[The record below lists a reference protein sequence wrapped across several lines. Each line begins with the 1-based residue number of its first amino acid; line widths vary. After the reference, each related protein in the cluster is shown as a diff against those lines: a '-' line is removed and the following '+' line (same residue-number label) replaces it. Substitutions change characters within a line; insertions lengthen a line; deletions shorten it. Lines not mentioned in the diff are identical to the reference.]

1 MSKVSDKTLRCHN
14 GRSGK
19 NKRVDKFYCDRLLK
33 VDTTSAEY
41 RVVMPPK
48 LVKGPIR
55 PWGATRT
62 YTRNWTINVNN
73 NNNDNEED
81 IDEDTE
87 SESDSMDDE
96 TSYEDELPQHDY
108 YKIIISDGHKYKKDY
123 IINNLAKYVAP
134 ETLVPIMYRA
144 NGNGVDFFVDD
155 GKVAEALL
163 FREIITRR
171 GRKLTVGVT
180 KPPFPRCI
188 IDDKFKERVK
198 QAIMRRYVHA
208 TNSVDLSKFHRDS
221 DLASDYFCALRWPAI
236 LQYVFDV
243 LHEYMPDL
251 EALNLSGNMLNV
263 GLAVCFVQA
272 KLKKLKILHIGD
284 MSIRNMEE
292 IYVIRYMELE
302 ELVLAGN
309 PVCKKYQSRDD
320 YIKDVQKWCPKLV
333 RLDGMCLQNP
343 MLCGV
348 VNEGNNM
355 PASAASEQAQQF
367 VIQFLQEY
375 FLIFDSG
382 KRERLLNL
390 YAKDACFS
398 MTLFDPHIP
407 IEDREKLL
415 EQGRWPIVLS
425 FYKMP
430 RTSHDL
436 DRLIV
441 DMSPT
446 KEGTMLAT
454 VAGVFKEF
462 KEEEKPIRYFNRTFT
477 IILGGSGC
485 LIKNEELI
493 SSELSETELVKMDTE
508 VETSDSETEET
519 NSEED
524 LESFMCLVNSL

>member
-1 MSKVSDKTLRCHN
+1 MPKVSDKTLRCHN

-19 NKRVDKFYCDRLLK
+19 SKSVDKFYCDRLLK
-33 VDTTSAEY
+33 VDTTSADY

-62 YTRNWTINVNN
+62 YTRNWTINANN

-87 SESDSMDDE
+87 SECDRKE
-96 TSYEDELPQHDY
+96 TSYKDKLPQLVY
-108 YKIIISDGHKYKKDY
+108 YKIFISDGHKYTKDY
-123 IINNLAKYVAP
+123 IISNLVEYVAP

-155 GKVAEALL
+155 RKVAAALL
-163 FREIITRR
+163 FREITTPR
-171 GRKLTVGVT
+171 GRKLTVRVT
-180 KPPFPRCI
+180 RPPFPRCI
-188 IDDKFKERVK
+188 IDDEFKERVK
-198 QAIMRRYVHA
+198 QAVMRRYIHE
-208 TNSVDLSKFHRDS
+208 TKSVDLSKFHRDF
-221 DLASDYFCALRWPAI
+221 DLASDYFCALRCPLI
-236 LQYVFDV
+236 LQYVFNV

-251 EALNLSGNMLNV
+251 KALNLNGNMLNV
-263 GLAVCFVQA
+263 GLAVCLARA
-272 KLKKLKILHIGD
+272 KLRKLKILHIRD
-284 MSIRNMEE
+284 NSIRNMEE
-292 IYVIRYMELE
+292 IYDIKYLELE

-320 YIKDVQKWCPKLV
+320 YIKDVQKWCPKLL
-333 RLDGMCLQNP
+333 RLDGMCLQKP

-355 PASAASEQAQQF
+355 PASAESEQAQQF
-367 VIQFLQEY
+367 AIQFLQEY
-375 FLIFDSG
+375 FLIFDSEN
-382 KRERLLNL
+382 RERLLNL

-398 MTLFDPHIP
+398 MTPFDPHIP

-415 EQGRWPIVLS
+415 EQGRWPIVS
-425 FYKMP
+425 FLYKMP
-430 RTSHDL
+430 RTSHYL
-436 DRLIV
+436 DRLTV
-441 DMSPT
+441 DISPT
-446 KEGTMLAT
+446 AEGTMLAA

-485 LIKNEELI
+485 LIKSEELI
-493 SSELSETELVKMDTE
+493 ISELPETELEEMDTE

-519 NSEED
+519 DSED
-524 LESFMCLVNSL
+524 L